1 MSWKLDN
8 IDFEDYGVFV
18 SRSAGVLDMPRIKT
32 SPENWLDEN
41 GIDYWQA
48 VEDIKYDD
56 RDIII
61 SCWLFAAGYEAFK
74 AAVASFYTALTGEG
88 KRQLFTPFG
97 NTIEVYLEDQIKMV
111 RKTSYVSSL
120 QRGLF
125 TLKLTAP
132 GDPDFLQVDIKRWTG
147 TENITVATVF
157 TNNLRVN
164 KTLQGEIY
172 ASCSFESNLKLDLK
186 YFDFI
191 AVNSN
196 GVNND
201 IFHLG
206 TDPEFIKS
214 SSNKYLYNCR
224 FEHQSSWLAN
234 SQFHDD
240 RGQADQPY
248 YANMEEIVD
257 RIIINYNRSWWD
269 NFSKGTVVATERRL
283 HSFNAEDCMSVLK
296 RLSAEYNVE
305 FEFQYISA
313 SKYAINIKEKVANDK
328 EIILEYGKGKGL
340 YELSREQIEKG
351 ELVTI
356 LYAYGAAKNLKPDYR
371 GGLTR
376 LSFENNPLKN
386 NEDLYTGAGPIE
398 RTIFFD
404 DIFPNRTAQVTSYEQ
419 KLPAAMTEAE
429 KQVNPE
435 GVFKV
440 IDTTLDFDLN
450 DYLLG
455 GLTAKIRMK
464 TGDLAGHEFDIAR
477 YDHSTKTIFLIPFK
491 DERGEMFPGEVLT
504 IKAGD
509 YYTLVDIDQPVPYV
523 AVAEAELEAAAQAY
537 LTNHSTY
544 HFPYR
549 VKVDP
554 AFIKLNPTG
563 FEVGD
568 RINIIDADYGINGLY
583 RISTLTYDLYKKSYE
598 FVLADTARISKREE
612 TEMRLQAVERALAS
626 TRFNE
631 TETTEK
637 AVEPTNELRNRI
649 LDPIDDKINVDRNIR
664 NESIDPR
671 MLSYD
676 SGTLQWSIKP
686 AWFEGFGTMVRW
698 TDGEFLIHN
707 FADRTLDRF
716 GIDNA
721 RIAGTYDPTRSWI
734 IPAGNFI
741 VEDFDV

>member
-224 FEHQSSWLAN
+224 FEHQSS
-234 SQFHDD
+234 
-240 RGQADQPY
+240 
-248 YANMEEIVD
+248 
-257 RIIINYNRSWWD
+257 
-269 NFSKGTVVATERRL
+269 
-283 HSFNAEDCMSVLK
+283 
-296 RLSAEYNVE
+296 
-305 FEFQYISA
+305 
-313 SKYAINIKEKVANDK
+313 
-328 EIILEYGKGKGL
+328 
-340 YELSREQIEKG
+340 
-351 ELVTI
+351 
-356 LYAYGAAKNLKPDYR
+356 
-371 GGLTR
+371 
-376 LSFENNPLKN
+376 
-386 NEDLYTGAGPIE
+386 
-398 RTIFFD
+398 
-404 DIFPNRTAQVTSYEQ
+404 
-419 KLPAAMTEAE
+419 
-429 KQVNPE
+429 
-435 GVFKV
+435 
-440 IDTTLDFDLN
+440 
-450 DYLLG
+450 
-455 GLTAKIRMK
+455 
-464 TGDLAGHEFDIAR
+464 
-477 YDHSTKTIFLIPFK
+477 
-491 DERGEMFPGEVLT
+491 
-504 IKAGD
+504 
-509 YYTLVDIDQPVPYV
+509 
-523 AVAEAELEAAAQAY
+523 
-537 LTNHSTY
+537 
-544 HFPYR
+544 
-549 VKVDP
+549 
-554 AFIKLNPTG
+554 
-563 FEVGD
+563 
-568 RINIIDADYGINGLY
+568 
-583 RISTLTYDLYKKSYE
+583 
-598 FVLADTARISKREE
+598 
-612 TEMRLQAVERALAS
+612 
-626 TRFNE
+626 
-631 TETTEK
+631 
-637 AVEPTNELRNRI
+637 
-649 LDPIDDKINVDRNIR
+649 
-664 NESIDPR
+664 
-671 MLSYD
+671 
-676 SGTLQWSIKP
+676 
-686 AWFEGFGTMVRW
+686 
-698 TDGEFLIHN
+698 
-707 FADRTLDRF
+707 
-716 GIDNA
+716 
-721 RIAGTYDPTRSWI
+721 
-734 IPAGNFI
+734 
-741 VEDFDV
+741 